1 MDKYEFW
8 DKMYREKTQQ
18 PEEPEVTD
26 PELLVDG
33 IEWEKLK
40 KYDPYK
46 WDDTEEEEKE
56 LEKVSLNDKTVK
68 LEIDRNE
75 LCDILLACTSQYCI
89 SKDDRWMRIHEELKY
104 ALDLYDEQVRYGEDY
119 IL

>member
-8 DKMYREKTQQ
+8 EKMYREKTQQ

-40 KYDPYK
+40 RYDPYK
-46 WDDTEEEEKE
+46 WDDTEEEEQDMEKDSNNDEIVKIEIKKSE
-56 LEKVSLNDKTVK
+56 LF
-68 LEIDRNE
+68 
-75 LCDILLACTSQYCI
+75 DILQACTCMYYQSKKEHWMSIADDMWYWI
-89 SKDDRWMRIHEELKY
+89 SKR
-104 ALDLYDEQVRYGEDY
+104 
-119 IL
+119 